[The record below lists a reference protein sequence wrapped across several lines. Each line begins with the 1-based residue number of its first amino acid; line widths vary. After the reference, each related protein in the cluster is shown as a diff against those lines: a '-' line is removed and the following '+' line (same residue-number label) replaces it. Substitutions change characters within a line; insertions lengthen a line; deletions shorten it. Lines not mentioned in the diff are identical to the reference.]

1 LQRNAAG
8 SIRCRSTVT
17 TLAKLFIR
25 PTSVKL
31 GSEQKTMLCGLKD
44 NRKSCIADL
53 VVSLYTPNSSVTVRK
68 GDKQPDYAQEKHDT
82 L

>member
-1 LQRNAAG
+1 
-8 SIRCRSTVT
+8 
-17 TLAKLFIR
+17 
-25 PTSVKL
+25 
-31 GSEQKTMLCGLKD
+31 MLCGLKD